1 MVAAAVRRHR
11 SPAELWMPGW
21 ARREMSEYTRFLEGS
36 ERDFA
41 RAQTPAE
48 RLHLDVLLLLP
59 MLAIMTT
66 GLFVLFSA
74 SDGDWGTV
82 NRQIRNFLV
91 GSAVLLVVAQI
102 RLDTLQRWAPTL
114 YLGAL
119 LLLLLVPFFG
129 VGAKGAQRWLS
140 LGFIRLQPSEII
152 KIAMPLMVAAWVV
165 RHALPPRPSTT
176 VTALLIIA
184 LPAAAIATQPDLGTA
199 ILVGASGAFVV
210 FMAGVSWWQI
220 FSGALAALACI
231 WPAWLFL
238 LRDYQKQR
246 ILTLF
251 DPEADRLGAGWN
263 IIQSKTAIGSGG
275 WSGKGYLE
283 GTQSRLD
290 FLPESQT
297 DFIIAVLAEEWGL
310 RGVLLLL
317 LLYVLVVARGLWIS
331 FTAQTSYGRLL
342 ASAITLTFGV
352 YVVVNMGMV
361 AGILP
366 VVGVPLP
373 FVSFGGTSIVTL
385 LLGFGILSAISTERR
400 VLSR

>member
-1 MVAAAVRRHR
+1 
-11 SPAELWMPGW
+11 
-21 ARREMSEYTRFLEGS
+21 MSEYTRFFEGS
-36 ERDFA
+36 ARDFA
-41 RAQTPAE
+41 KAQTPAE
-48 RLHLDVLLLLP
+48 RLRLDVLLLLP

-74 SDGDWGTV
+74 SDGDWDTV
-82 NRQIRNFLV
+82 TRQIRNFMI
-91 GSAVLLVVAQI
+91 GFAVLMVVAQI

-129 VGAKGAQRWLS
+129 VGVKGAQRWLS
-140 LGFIRLQPSEII
+140 LGFIRFQPSEIM

-165 RHALPPRPSTT
+165 RQALPPRPTAT

-199 ILVGASGAFVV
+199 ILVGTSGAFVV

-220 FSGALAALACI
+220 SSGALAALACI

-275 WSGKGYLE
+275 WSGKGYLQ
-283 GTQSRLD
+283 GTQSHLD

-297 DFIIAVLAEEWGL
+297 DFIIAVLAEEWGF

-317 LLYVLVVARGLWIS
+317 LLYGLVVARGLWIS
-331 FTAQTSYGRLL
+331 FSAQTSYGRLL

-373 FVSFGGTSIVTL
+373 FVSFGGTSIVSL

-400 VLSR
+400 VLS

>member
-1 MVAAAVRRHR
+1 
-11 SPAELWMPGW
+11 
-21 ARREMSEYTRFLEGS
+21 MSEYTRFLEGS
-36 ERDFA
+36 GRDFS

-48 RLHLDVLLLLP
+48 RLHLDVVLLIP
-59 MLAIMTT
+59 VLAIAAM

-74 SDGDWGTV
+74 SDGDWNTV
-82 NRQIRNFLV
+82 NRQIRNFVV
-91 GSAVLLVVAQI
+91 GFGVLLVVAQV
-102 RLDTLQRWAPTL
+102 RLDTLERWAPAL
-114 YLGAL
+114 YLAAL
-119 LLLLLVPFFG
+119 LLLLLIPLFG

-140 LGFIRLQPSEII
+140 LGVIRFQPSEIM
-152 KIAMPLMVAAWVV
+152 KIAMPLVVAAWIV
-165 RHALPPRPSTT
+165 RHGLPPRLGVT
-176 VTALLIIA
+176 VVALLIIA
-184 LPAAAIATQPDLGTA
+184 LPAAAIAVQPDLGTA
-199 ILVGASGAFVV
+199 ILVAASGVFVV

-220 FSGALAALACI
+220 LSAALAALACI
-231 WPAWLFL
+231 WPAWLYL

-275 WSGKGYLE
+275 WSGKGWLQ
-283 GTQSRLD
+283 GTQSHLD

-310 RGVLLLL
+310 RGVLGLLV
-317 LLYVLVVARGLWIS
+317 LYGLVVARGLWIS

-342 ASAITLTFGV
+342 ASAITLTFCV
-352 YVVVNMGMV
+352 YVIVNMGMV
-361 AGILP
+361 AGVLP

-385 LLGFGILSAISTERR
+385 LLGFGILTAISTEKRI
-400 VLSR
+400 LSR

>member
-1 MVAAAVRRHR
+1 
-11 SPAELWMPGW
+11 
-21 ARREMSEYTRFLEGS
+21 MSEYSRFFEGS
-36 ERDFA
+36 ARDFA
-41 RAQTPAE
+41 KAQTPAE
-48 RLHLDVLLLLP
+48 RLRLDVLLLLP

-74 SDGDWGTV
+74 SDGDWDTV
-82 NRQIRNFLV
+82 NRQIRNFMI
-91 GSAVLLVVAQI
+91 GFAVLMVVAQI

-129 VGAKGAQRWLS
+129 VGVKGAQRWLS
-140 LGFIRLQPSEII
+140 LGFIRFQPSEIM

-165 RHALPPRPSTT
+165 RQGLPPRPTAT

-199 ILVGASGAFVV
+199 ILVGTSGAFVV

-220 FSGALAALACI
+220 FSGALAMLACI

-275 WSGKGYLE
+275 WSGKGYLQ
-283 GTQSRLD
+283 GTQSHLD

-297 DFIIAVLAEEWGL
+297 DFIIAVLAEEWGF

-317 LLYVLVVARGLWIS
+317 LLYGLVVARGLWIS
-331 FTAQTSYGRLL
+331 FSAQTSYGRLL

-361 AGILP
+361 TGILP

-373 FVSFGGTSIVTL
+373 FVSFGGTSIVSL

-400 VLSR
+400 VLS

>member
-1 MVAAAVRRHR
+1 
-11 SPAELWMPGW
+11 
-21 ARREMSEYTRFLEGS
+21 MSEYTRFFEGS
-36 ERDFA
+36 DRDFA
-41 RAQTPAE
+41 KAQTLTE
-48 RLHLDVLLLLP
+48 RLRLDVLLLLP

-74 SDGDWGTV
+74 SDGDWNTV
-82 NRQIRNFLV
+82 NRQIRNFLI
-91 GSAVLLVVAQI
+91 GLAVLTVVAQI
-102 RLDTLQRWAPTL
+102 RLDTLQRWAPAL

-129 VGAKGAQRWLS
+129 VGVKGAQRWLS
-140 LGFIRLQPSEII
+140 LGFIRFQPSEIM

-165 RHALPPRPSTT
+165 RYALPPRPTTT

-275 WSGKGYLE
+275 WSGKGYLQ
-283 GTQSRLD
+283 GTQSHLD

-317 LLYVLVVARGLWIS
+317 LLYGLVVARGLWIS
-331 FTAQTSYGRLL
+331 FTTQTSFGRLL

-385 LLGFGILSAISTERR
+385 LLGFGILSAISTEKR
-400 VLSR
+400 VLS

>member
-1 MVAAAVRRHR
+1 
-11 SPAELWMPGW
+11 
-21 ARREMSEYTRFLEGS
+21 MSEYTRFLEGS

-48 RLHLDVLLLLP
+48 RLHLDVVLLLP

-82 NRQIRNFLV
+82 NRQIRNFVV
-91 GSAVLLVVAQI
+91 GFAVLLVVAQI

-140 LGFIRLQPSEII
+140 LGFIRFQPSEIM
-152 KIAMPLMVAAWVV
+152 KIAMPLMVAAWLV

-184 LPAAAIATQPDLGTA
+184 VPAAAIATQPDLGTA

-275 WSGKGYLE
+275 WSGKGYLQ
-283 GTQSRLD
+283 GTQSHLD

-317 LLYVLVVARGLWIS
+317 LLYGLVVARGLWIS

-385 LLGFGILSAISTERR
+385 LLGFGILSAISTEKR

>member
-1 MVAAAVRRHR
+1 
-11 SPAELWMPGW
+11 
-21 ARREMSEYTRFLEGS
+21 MSEYTRFLEGS
-36 ERDFA
+36 DRDFA

-48 RLHLDVLLLLP
+48 RLHLDVVLLLP
-59 MLAIMTT
+59 VLVIMTT

-74 SDGDWGTV
+74 SDGDWDTV
-82 NRQIRNFLV
+82 NRQIRNLV
-91 GSAVLLVVAQI
+91 VGFAVLLLVAQI

-140 LGFIRLQPSEII
+140 LGFIRFQPSEIM

-283 GTQSRLD
+283 GTQSHLD

-317 LLYVLVVARGLWIS
+317 LLYGLVIARGLWIS

-385 LLGFGILSAISTERR
+385 LLGFGILSAISTEKR

>member
-1 MVAAAVRRHR
+1 
-11 SPAELWMPGW
+11 
-21 ARREMSEYTRFLEGS
+21 MSDYTRFFEGS
-36 ERDFA
+36 DRDFA
-41 RAQTPAE
+41 RTQTPAE
-48 RLHLDVLLLLP
+48 RLHLDVMLLLP

-74 SDGDWGTV
+74 SDGDWDTV
-82 NRQIRNFLV
+82 NRQIRNFVV
-91 GSAVLLVVAQI
+91 GFAVLLVVAQV

-140 LGFIRLQPSEII
+140 LGFIRFQPSEIM

-165 RHALPPRPSTT
+165 RYALPPRPSTT
-176 VTALLIIA
+176 VTALLIIV

-220 FSGALAALACI
+220 FSGVMATLLCI

-251 DPEADRLGAGWN
+251 DPEADKLGAGWN

-275 WSGKGYLE
+275 WSGKGYLQ
-283 GTQSRLD
+283 GTQSQLD

-317 LLYVLVVARGLWIS
+317 LFYGSVVARGLWIS

-385 LLGFGILSAISTERR
+385 LLSFGILSAISTEKR

>member
-1 MVAAAVRRHR
+1 
-11 SPAELWMPGW
+11 MP
-21 ARREMSEYTRFLEGS
+21 EYTRFLEGS
-36 ERDFA
+36 DRDLA

-48 RLHLDVLLLLP
+48 RLHLDLVLLTP
-59 MLAIMTT
+59 ILAIMTT

-74 SDGDWGTV
+74 SDGDWDTV
-82 NRQIRNFLV
+82 NRQIRNFVV
-91 GSAVLLVVAQI
+91 GFAVLLLVAQVRI
-102 RLDTLQRWAPTL
+102 DTLKRWAPTL

-119 LLLLLVPFFG
+119 LLLLLVSFFG

-140 LGFIRLQPSEII
+140 LGFIRFQPSEIM

-176 VTALLIIA
+176 VTALLIIV

-220 FSGALAALACI
+220 FSGVMATLLCI

-275 WSGKGYLE
+275 WSGKGYLQ
-283 GTQSRLD
+283 GTQSHLD

-317 LLYVLVVARGLWIS
+317 LLYGLVVARGLWIS

-385 LLGFGILSAISTERR
+385 LLGFGILSAISTEKR

>member
-1 MVAAAVRRHR
+1 
-11 SPAELWMPGW
+11 
-21 ARREMSEYTRFLEGS
+21 MSEYTRFFEGS
-36 ERDFA
+36 DRDFA
-41 RAQTPAE
+41 KAQTLTE
-48 RLHLDVLLLLP
+48 RLRLDVLLLLP

-74 SDGDWGTV
+74 SDGDWDTV
-82 NRQIRNFLV
+82 NRQIRNFLI
-91 GSAVLLVVAQI
+91 GLAVLMVVAQI

-119 LLLLLVPFFG
+119 FLLLLVPFFG
-129 VGAKGAQRWLS
+129 VGVKGAQRWLS
-140 LGFIRLQPSEII
+140 LGFIRFQPSEIM

-165 RHALPPRPSTT
+165 RYALPPRPTTT

-275 WSGKGYLE
+275 WSGKGYLQ
-283 GTQSRLD
+283 GTQSHLD

-297 DFIIAVLAEEWGL
+297 DFIIAVLAEEGGL

-317 LLYVLVVARGLWIS
+317 LLYGLVVARGLWIS
-331 FTAQTSYGRLL
+331 FKTQTSFGRLL

-385 LLGFGILSAISTERR
+385 LLGFGILSAISTEKR
-400 VLSR
+400 VLS

>member
-1 MVAAAVRRHR
+1 
-11 SPAELWMPGW
+11 
-21 ARREMSEYTRFLEGS
+21 MSEYTRFLEGS
-36 ERDFA
+36 DRDFS

-48 RLHLDVLLLLP
+48 RLHLDVVLLTP
-59 MLAIMTT
+59 VLAIAAM

-74 SDGDWGTV
+74 SDGDWNTV
-82 NRQIRNFLV
+82 NRQIRNFVV
-91 GSAVLLVVAQI
+91 GFGVLLVVAQV
-102 RLDTLQRWAPTL
+102 RLDTLERWAPAL
-114 YLGAL
+114 YLAAL
-119 LLLLLVPFFG
+119 LLLLMIPFFG

-140 LGFIRLQPSEII
+140 LGVIRFQPSEIM
-152 KIAMPLMVAAWVV
+152 KIAMPLVVAAWIV
-165 RHALPPRPSTT
+165 RHGLPPRPGVT
-176 VTALLIIA
+176 VVALLMIA
-184 LPAAAIATQPDLGTA
+184 LPAAAIAVQPDLGTA
-199 ILVGASGAFVV
+199 ILVAASGVFVV

-220 FSGALAALACI
+220 LSGALAALACI
-231 WPAWLFL
+231 WPAWLYL

-275 WSGKGYLE
+275 WSGKGWLQ
-283 GTQSRLD
+283 GTQSHLD

-310 RGVLLLL
+310 RGVLGLLV
-317 LLYVLVVARGLWIS
+317 LYGLVVARGLWIS

-342 ASAITLTFGV
+342 ASAITLTFCV
-352 YVVVNMGMV
+352 YVIVNMGMV
-361 AGILP
+361 AGVLP

-385 LLGFGILSAISTERR
+385 LLGFGILTAISTEKRI
-400 VLSR
+400 LSR

>member
-1 MVAAAVRRHR
+1 
-11 SPAELWMPGW
+11 
-21 ARREMSEYTRFLEGS
+21 MSEYTRFFEGS
-36 ERDFA
+36 DRDFA

-48 RLHLDVLLLLP
+48 RLHLDVVLLLP
-59 MLAIMTT
+59 MLPIMTT

-74 SDGDWGTV
+74 SDGDWDTV
-82 NRQIRNFLV
+82 NRQIRNFVV
-91 GSAVLLVVAQI
+91 GFAVLLVVAQF

-140 LGFIRLQPSEII
+140 LGFIRFQPSEIM

-176 VTALLIIA
+176 VTALLIIV

-220 FSGALAALACI
+220 FSGALAALVCI

-275 WSGKGYLE
+275 WSGKGYLQ
-283 GTQSRLD
+283 GTQSHLD

-317 LLYVLVVARGLWIS
+317 LLYGLVVARGLWIS

-385 LLGFGILSAISTERR
+385 LLSFGILSAISTEKR

>member
-1 MVAAAVRRHR
+1 
-11 SPAELWMPGW
+11 
-21 ARREMSEYTRFLEGS
+21 MSEYTRFLEGS

-48 RLHLDVLLLLP
+48 RLHLDVVLLLP
-59 MLAIMTT
+59 MLAIMTA

-74 SDGDWGTV
+74 SDGDWDTV
-82 NRQIRNFLV
+82 NRQIRNLV
-91 GSAVLLVVAQI
+91 VGFAVLLVVAQI

-114 YLGAL
+114 YLGAV

-140 LGFIRLQPSEII
+140 LGVIRFQPSEIM

-275 WSGKGYLE
+275 WSGKGYLQ

-317 LLYVLVVARGLWIS
+317 LLYVSVVARALWIS

-400 VLSR
+400 IVSR

>member
-1 MVAAAVRRHR
+1 
-11 SPAELWMPGW
+11 
-21 ARREMSEYTRFLEGS
+21 MSEYTRFLEGS

-48 RLHLDVLLLLP
+48 RLHLDVVLLLP
-59 MLAIMTT
+59 MLAIMIT

-82 NRQIRNFLV
+82 NRQIRNFVV
-91 GSAVLLVVAQI
+91 GFAVLLVVAQI
-102 RLDTLQRWAPTL
+102 RPDTLQRWAPTL

-140 LGFIRLQPSEII
+140 LGFIRFQPSEMM

-184 LPAAAIATQPDLGTA
+184 VPAAAIATQPDLGTA

-275 WSGKGYLE
+275 WSGKGYLQ
-283 GTQSRLD
+283 GTQSHLD

-317 LLYVLVVARGLWIS
+317 LLYGLVVARGLWIS

-385 LLGFGILSAISTERR
+385 LLGFGILSAISTEKR